1 MTGRYRIIVQN
12 RRLHYA
18 LEIKRNITIIQG
30 DSATGKTTLIDMLRQ
45 YMNLQESSGI
55 HVECAKPCRILE
67 GPDWELIL
75 KNLSGYIIFIDEGN
89 SFISSQRFAEMVKGS
104 DNYFVLITRE
114 SLYNLPYSVDV
125 TDLHLLGSIS
135 MQRKRIRRCIRF
147 ILLGRRWICRFKSC
161 LQKTPIPDSSFSM
174 AWRKKQDVLVL
185 VHRGNPMCLQ
195 SSNL

>member
-55 HVECAKPCRILE
+55 HVDCAKPCRILE

-89 SFISSQRFAEMVKGS
+89 SFITSQRFAEMVKGS

-114 SLYNLPYSVDV
+114 SLRF

-135 MQRKRIRRCIRF
+135 MQRKRIRRCIRY
-147 ILLGRRWICRFKSC
+147 ILLGRRWICRLKSC
-161 LQKTPIPDSSFSM
+161 LQKTPILDSSFSV
-174 AWRKKQDVLVL
+174 AWRKKQDILVL
-185 VHRGNPMCLQ
+185 VHRGNPMYLQ